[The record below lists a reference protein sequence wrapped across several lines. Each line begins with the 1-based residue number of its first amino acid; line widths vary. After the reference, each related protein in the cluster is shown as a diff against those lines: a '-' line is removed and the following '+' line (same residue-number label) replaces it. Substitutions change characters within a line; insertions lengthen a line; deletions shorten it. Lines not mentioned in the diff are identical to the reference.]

1 MIKLQK
7 VVVVVAALFSASL
20 LSPQNAKAIE
30 LAGAWATSTDQCN
43 KVFTRKG
50 RDKQI
55 GFTNFPGVYGGGFIA
70 EADRLRGKH
79 EICKIRSKK
88 ESDKSINLVAACAS
102 SIMLSHVQFI
112 LNVIDENT
120 VSREFPGMV
129 DMKVQYYRC
138 QI

>member
-1 MIKLQK
+1 MTMIQKL
-7 VVVVVAALFSASL
+7 VVVATALFSATL
-20 LSPQNAKAIE
+20 LSSPGAKAIE
-30 LAGAWATSTDQCN
+30 LAGAWATSADQCN

-50 RDKQI
+50 RAKQI
-55 GFTNFPGVYGGGFIA
+55 SFTNFSGVYGGGFIA

-79 EICKIRSKK
+79 ENCKIRSKK
-88 ESDKSINLVAACAS
+88 ESDKTINLVAACAS

-120 VSREFPGMV
+120 LSREFPGMV
-129 DMKVQYYRC
+129 DMKVEYHRC

>member
-1 MIKLQK
+1 MISFQRMI
-7 VVVVVAALFSASL
+7 VVATVLFSAAL
-20 LSPQNAKAIE
+20 LSSPSAKAIE
-30 LAGAWATSTDQCN
+30 LAGAWAASADQCN

-50 RDKQI
+50 REKKI

-88 ESDKSINLVAACAS
+88 ESDKTINLVAACAS

-112 LNVIDENT
+112 LNVVDENT
-120 VSREFPGMV
+120 ISREFPGMV
-129 DMKVQYYRC
+129 DMKVTYHRC
-138 QI
+138 EI